1 MVEGPNLVN
10 FAERQ
15 NLVNF
20 AKDTHGEN
28 LQIKL
33 KRL

>member
-1 MVEGPNLVN
+1 MVERPNLVN

>member
-1 MVEGPNLVN
+1 MVERPNLVN

-20 AKDTHGEN
+20 VKDTHGEN

>member
-1 MVEGPNLVN
+1 MVERPNLVN

-20 AKDTHGEN
+20 AKDTHGEI